1 VELTPASGAYRLVV
15 ASDHAGLD
23 LKAELVRLLPL
34 LAPGWRVEDLGLPP
48 GDPTDDYPDAAR
60 LVAARVSEGSAE
72 RGILVCG
79 SGIGVSIAANKYPRV
94 GAAALRDAGSA
105 ARGVLSEGL
114 NVLCLAGRSLR
125 PLEAAEIVAAFLT
138 SEPITAPDYPAPGS
152 SPARSV
158 RDGRAA
164 RR

>member
-1 VELTPASGAYRLVV
+1 VELNPVRGAFQLVV

-23 LKAELVRLLPL
+23 LKAELLRLLPL
-34 LAPGWRVEDLGLPP
+34 IAPVWGVEDLGLPP

-60 LVAARVSEGSAE
+60 LVATRVSEGSAE
-72 RGILVCG
+72 RGILICG
-79 SGIGVSIAANKYPRV
+79 SGIGVSIAANKYRGV

-125 PLEAAEIVAAFLT
+125 PLEAAEIVAAFLA
-138 SEPITAPDYPAPGS
+138 SEPISVPTYPPPGS

-158 RDGRAA
+158 RDGRAP